1 MDRLPKKIK
10 NPGSQSSKCREKT
23 LRRDYPL
30 PDRVTTISTPCII
43 VDVQGIVLAWYLPGI
58 LTSSRQV
65 SLSAL
70 PDHNRNS
77 DSCQNA
83 MLAVR
88 EKLRLLLRPTQSG
101 STWRNNPSNFNLG
114 EDLISG
120 SETFSPAWFQQG
132 HDVSASAQSLF
143 LGSSS

>member
-1 MDRLPKKIK
+1 
-10 NPGSQSSKCREKT
+10 
-23 LRRDYPL
+23 
-30 PDRVTTISTPCII
+30 
-43 VDVQGIVLAWYLPGI
+43 
-58 LTSSRQV
+58 
-65 SLSAL
+65 
-70 PDHNRNS
+70 
-77 DSCQNA
+77 